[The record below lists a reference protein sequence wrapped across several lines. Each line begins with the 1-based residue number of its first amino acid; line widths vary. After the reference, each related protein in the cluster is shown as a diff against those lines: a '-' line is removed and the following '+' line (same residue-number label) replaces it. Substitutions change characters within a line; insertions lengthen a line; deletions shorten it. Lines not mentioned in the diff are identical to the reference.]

1 MLAIKIPSPIYADTG
16 VDIVVAT
23 PGRLIDMAEFG
34 QMSLDNISFVTLDEA
49 DRMLDMGFEP
59 DIRKI
64 MAKITPGYQMLLFT
78 ATWPKKVHH
87 MGDGLFKLEHTG
99 FKRWKHRA

>member
-1 MLAIKIPSPIYADTG
+1 MQEQIREIRDGA
-16 VDIVVAT
+16 DIVVCT
-23 PGRLIDMAEFG
+23 PGRLIDMSEYG
-34 QMSLDNISFVTLDEA
+34 QMSLDSISFVTLDEA

-78 ATWPKKVHH
+78 ATWPKKVR
-87 MGDGLFKLEHTG
+87 KERE
-99 FKRWKHRA
+99 KER